1 MRRLLIANR
10 GEIAVRIARAAMD
23 LGIGTVAVY
32 SEDDANGL
40 HLRIADE
47 AVPLAGRGV
56 PAYLDI
62 EDVVARAVEA
72 NCDAVHP
79 GYGFLAE
86 NADFAAACAEAG
98 VAFVGPRPEVLE
110 LFGDKGRARAA
121 ATGAGVPVLRGTDR
135 PTTLEETREFF
146 AALGDGKAMIVKAV
160 AGGGGRGTRIVGS
173 ADEIE
178 QAYER
183 CRSEAR
189 RAFGNG
195 SLYVE
200 ELIPRAR
207 HIEVQLLGDEDG
219 GLVDFGERECS
230 AQRRHQKVVETA
242 PAPNLCPA
250 LRAEIVDAALRLGR
264 AAEYSSLG
272 TFEFLVDADASGE
285 VGNGDG
291 APAGAGGNAGN
302 GDGDGGP
309 AETGGRFAF
318 IEANARLQVE
328 HTVTEA
334 VTGVDLVQA
343 QLRIAAGE
351 TLEDLGLGAPEAVR
365 PRGFAIQARVNLE
378 TLDAEGAVRPS
389 GGALAAYEP
398 PSGPGVRTD
407 GCGYAGY
414 EANPAFDS
422 LLAKVIAHSP
432 SNDFAAAVKR
442 TSRALDE
449 FRIAG
454 PDTNIPWLQG
464 VLGHPDFAA
473 GALYTRWLDDN
484 ARELAAAAG
493 NGRRQRFVPAA
504 APVGAAKAAGAASPA
519 AGGAAQTPGAATQAA
534 GGAEDARDSGFAGAR
549 VDTADPL
556 ALFAYDQ
563 ETKAAQAGA
572 PDPAGGADAAGEEAD
587 GPEGA
592 TGIGAPIQGTIVSI
606 DVAEG
611 DEVLRGQQVAVIEA
625 MKMEHVLRADTSGT
639 VLRVTMAVG
648 DTIREGYPL
657 VFVEG
662 AEGGEASDAAEE
674 IDPDYIRPDL
684 AENYARH
691 AYTLDENRPEAVAR
705 RRRFGFRTPRENIE
719 QLVDAGSFKEYWP
732 LIVAR
737 QHQKFSDEK
746 LREYT
751 PADGVVAGTASING
765 DLFDDEHS
773 RAMVL
778 SYDYTV
784 LAGTQGGRNHY
795 KQDRLF
801 DLANRYML
809 PLVFFTEGGGGRPG
823 DDYTGPRVAFDTYT
837 FTQFSKLS
845 GLIPLVG
852 VNNGR
857 CFAGNTALLAC
868 CDTIIATEASTIAM
882 GGPAMI
888 EGGGLGVYTP
898 EEVGPMS
905 FQVPNGVVDILV
917 KDEEEAVDVTK
928 KYLSYFQGTVQDWEA
943 HDQRP
948 LRHVIPENRLRLY
961 DMQEIVHRLADV
973 GSVLEIRPKFGIG
986 VITAFIRVEGRP
998 MGVIANNP
1006 HHLAGAIDSD
1016 GADKGARF
1024 LQLCDAFDIP
1034 VLSLMDCPGIMVGPD
1049 HEKTALVR
1057 HCARMFNTG
1066 ANLSVPMFG
1075 VVVRKAYGLG
1085 VQAMCG
1091 ASALVGFFTVG
1102 WPTAEFAGMNIEGA
1116 VKLGYRK
1123 ELAAIEDPEERRL
1136 EFERRVEAS
1145 YERAKAVNAAAG
1157 GGLDDVI
1164 DPADTRSWIAESMK
1178 RLPKPP
1184 PRTGKKRPYIDTW

>member
-23 LGIGTVAVY
+23 LGIATVAVY

-47 AVPLAGRGV
+47 AVALGGRGV
-56 PAYLDI
+56 RAYLDI
-62 EDVVARAVEA
+62 EDVVAKAADA
-72 NCDAVHP
+72 NCDAIHP

-86 NADFAAACAEAG
+86 NAGFAAACAEAG
-98 VAFVGPRPEVLE
+98 ITFVGPRPEVLE
-110 LFGDKGRARAA
+110 LFGDKGRARTAA
-121 ATGAGVPVLRGTDR
+121 RAADVPVLRGTDHT
-135 PTTLEETREFF
+135 TTLEETREFF
-146 AALGDGKAMIVKAV
+146 AALGDGGAMIIKALG
-160 AGGGGRGTRIVGS
+160 GGGGRGARIVTS
-173 ADEIE
+173 AGDID

-183 CRSEAR
+183 CGSEAE

-195 SLYVE
+195 GLYVE
-200 ELIPRAR
+200 ELLPRAR
-207 HIEVQLLGDEDG
+207 HIEVQLLGDKVG

-242 PAPNLCPA
+242 PAPNLGPEVRQA
-250 LRAEIVDAALRLGR
+250 IIDAALRLGG
-264 AAEYSSLG
+264 AARYSSLG
-272 TFEFLVDADASGE
+272 TFEFLIDA
-285 VGNGDG
+285 GDG
-291 APAGAGGNAGN
+291 AGGDSGGA
-302 GDGDGGP
+302 
-309 AETGGRFAF
+309 GRFAF
-318 IEANARLQVE
+318 IETNARLQVE

-334 VTGVDLVQA
+334 VTAVDLVQA
-343 QLRIAAGE
+343 QLRVARGE
-351 TLEDLGLGAPEAVR
+351 SLADLELEDPDAR
-365 PRGFAIQARVNLE
+365 RTRGFAIQARVNLE
-378 TLDAEGAVRPS
+378 TLGADGNVRPS
-389 GGALAAYEP
+389 SGVLAAYEP
-398 PSGPGVRTD
+398 PSGPGVRVD

-414 EANPAFDS
+414 EPNPAFDS

-432 SNDFAAAVKR
+432 SDDFAASVKR

-449 FRIAG
+449 FRIGG
-454 PDTNIPWLQG
+454 PATNIPWLQS
-464 VLGHPDFAA
+464 VLAHPDFEA
-473 GALYTRWLDDN
+473 GRLYTRWLDDN
-484 ARELAAAAG
+484 AGDLAAAAG
-493 NGRRQRFVPAA
+493 NGRRPRFVPAA
-504 APVGAAKAAGAASPA
+504 DPTAGAEAPS
-519 AGGAAQTPGAATQAA
+519 
-534 GGAEDARDSGFAGAR
+534 AEDSARDSGFAGAR

-563 ETKAAQAGA
+563 ETKAAQTERM
-572 PDPAGGADAAGEEAD
+572 DDVGGPPVPLD

-592 TGIGAPIQGTIVSI
+592 TGIAAPIQGTIVSI
-606 DVAEG
+606 DVEEG
-611 DEVLRGQQVAVIEA
+611 EEVLRGQQVAVIEA
-625 MKMEHVLRADTSGT
+625 MKMEHVLRSDTSGT

-648 DTIREGYPL
+648 DTIRKGYPL
-657 VFVEG
+657 VLVEG
-662 AEGGEASDAAEE
+662 AEGGEAADAAIE

-684 AENYARH
+684 EENIRRH

-719 QLVDAGSFKEYWP
+719 QLVDSGSFKEYWP

-737 QHQKFSDEK
+737 QHQKYSDEK

-765 DLFDDEHS
+765 DLFDDERS
-773 RAMVL
+773 RTMVL

-868 CDTIIATEASTIAM
+868 CDVIIATKASTIAM

-917 KDEEEAVDVTK
+917 EDEEEAVDVAK
-928 KYLSYFQGTVQDWEA
+928 KYLSYFQGPTSDWEA

-948 LRHVIPENRLRLY
+948 LRHVVPENRLRLY
-961 DMQEIVHRLADV
+961 DMQEIVHTLADV

-1016 GADKGARF
+1016 GSDKGARF

-1066 ANLSVPMFG
+1066 ANLSVPLFG

-1123 ELAAIEDPEERRL
+1123 ELAAIEDSEERRL

-1164 DPADTRSWIAESMK
+1164 DPADTRSWITESMK

>member
-1 MRRLLIANR
+1 MQRLLIANR

-23 LGIGTVAVY
+23 LGIATVAIY
-32 SEDDANGL
+32 SEDDADGL

-47 AVPLAGRGV
+47 AVALGGRGV
-56 PAYLDI
+56 RAYLDI
-62 EDVVARAVEA
+62 EDVVTKAADA
-72 NCDAVHP
+72 NCDAIHP

-98 VAFVGPRPEVLE
+98 ITFVGPRPEVLE

-121 ATGAGVPVLRGTDR
+121 ASAADVPVLRGTDHA
-135 PTTLEETREFF
+135 TTLAETREFF
-146 AALGDGKAMIVKAV
+146 AALGDGGAMIIKALG
-160 AGGGGRGTRIVGS
+160 GGGGRGARIVTS
-173 ADEIE
+173 AGDIE

-183 CRSEAR
+183 CGSEAE

-195 SLYVE
+195 GLYVE

-207 HIEVQLLGDEDG
+207 HIEVQLLGDELG
-219 GLVDFGERECS
+219 GLIDFGERECS

-242 PAPNLCPA
+242 PAPNLGPEVRQA
-250 LRAEIVDAALRLGR
+250 IIDAALRLGG
-264 AAEYSSLG
+264 AAKYNSLG
-272 TFEFLVDADASGE
+272 TFEFLVDA
-285 VGNGDG
+285 GN
-291 APAGAGGNAGN
+291 GAGGDNGAAGS
-302 GDGDGGP
+302 
-309 AETGGRFAF
+309 FAF
-318 IEANARLQVE
+318 IETNARLQVE

-343 QLRIAAGE
+343 QLRVARGE
-351 TLEDLGLGAPEAVR
+351 SLADLGLDKPDAR
-365 PRGFAIQARVNLE
+365 RTRGFAIQARVNLE
-378 TLDAEGAVRPS
+378 TLDADGNVRPS
-389 GGALAAYEP
+389 SGVLAAYEP
-398 PSGPGVRTD
+398 PSGPGVRVD

-432 SNDFAAAVKR
+432 SDDFAAAVKR

-449 FRIAG
+449 FRIGG
-454 PDTNIPWLQG
+454 PSTNIPWLQS
-464 VLGHPDFAA
+464 VLAHPDFEA
-473 GALYTRWLDDN
+473 GRLYTRWLDDN
-484 ARELAAAAG
+484 AGELATEAG
-493 NGRRQRFVPAA
+493 NGRRPRFVPAA
-504 APVGAAKAAGAASPA
+504 DPGVGDGAAS
-519 AGGAAQTPGAATQAA
+519 
-534 GGAEDARDSGFAGAR
+534 AENSARDSGFAGAR

-563 ETKAAQAGA
+563 ETKAAQAELTDDGG
-572 PDPAGGADAAGEEAD
+572 DLPASAFGAD
-587 GPEGA
+587 GA
-592 TGIGAPIQGTIVSI
+592 TGIAAPIQGTIVSI

-639 VLRVTMAVG
+639 VLRVTMAAG
-648 DTIREGYPL
+648 DTVREGYPL
-657 VFVEG
+657 VLLKG
-662 AEGGEASDAAEE
+662 TEGGEAADAAVE
-674 IDPDYIRPDL
+674 IDPDFIRPDL
-684 AENYARH
+684 EENIQRH

-719 QLVDAGSFKEYWP
+719 QLVDSGSFKEYWP

-746 LREYT
+746 LRQYT

-765 DLFDDEHS
+765 DLFDDERS

-868 CDTIIATEASTIAM
+868 CDVIIATRASTIAM

-888 EGGGLGVYTP
+888 EGGGLGIYTP

-917 KDEEEAVDVTK
+917 EDEEEAVDVAK
-928 KYLSYFQGTVQDWEA
+928 KYLSYFQGPTSDWEA

-948 LRHVIPENRLRLY
+948 LRHVVPENRLRLY
-961 DMQEIVHRLADV
+961 DMQEIVHTIADV

-986 VITAFIRVEGRP
+986 VITALIRVEGKP

-1016 GADKGARF
+1016 GSDKGARF

-1066 ANLSVPMFG
+1066 ANLSVPLFG

-1164 DPADTRSWIAESMK
+1164 DPAETRSWITESMK